1 MPASAATT
9 VVRPGE
15 REQTLIGTSTLR
27 VDGEAKARGEAVYT
41 MDFKEPGM
49 LHAGLLRSP
58 LPHARIVRLDVSRA
72 LAHPG
77 VHAVATADDAPALTG
92 LIIKDQP
99 IFARDVVRYA
109 GEPVAAVAAETPGQV
124 AGALAAIELE
134 LDPLPLAGDLRT
146 ALDDGAPLVHERW
159 ERYEAVD
166 GTRRGNLAWEA
177 TLTRGDVDAA
187 FARPDVTVIEGEYEA
202 SRQHQLYL
210 EPRGAVARFEGGR
223 YVIHSST
230 QFPFLVRDR
239 VAEMLG
245 VRGSQVRIVVPTL
258 GGGFGGKL
266 DSGPE
271 PYCALLARKSGRPV
285 RLVYTR
291 AEEFVAATMRENA
304 VVRIR
309 SAVTADGEIV
319 AQEALCLMDAGA
331 YSGETPIIASIP
343 GLVLPA
349 VYRVGAVRYTT
360 RVAYTNTPPTG
371 AMRGVCGT
379 YVVFAQERHVDE
391 IARTLGIDRRELRL
405 RNLHRDGAR
414 LPNGQELNEVALHE
428 AFERVDAVAPWQ
440 ELSQRRPLRGVGI
453 AAATWLTNPSAGSA
467 IVKLH
472 EDGTAGLVTAATEI
486 GSGAVAGGVVQVVA
500 AELGL
505 RPEDVLLVA
514 PDTDVSAWDGGA
526 QGSRTLVHVGKA
538 AQIACERLREQVL
551 AIASELLETRPEDL
565 ELAGGRVRPAGDE
578 ADDAGLSLAEVA
590 QAALGSSGPLVGTGS
605 FASPPVLVDGET
617 MTGAFFTFL
626 NLPTYHVH
634 LAEVEVDP
642 DTGRVTI
649 LRYVVAQDVGRAVNP
664 LGIRGQVEGGVVQGI
679 GYTLLEGIDFVDG
692 HLAQHDLEAYRLPG
706 AGDVP
711 PIEVLLLERASAA
724 GPYGAKGAGEPP
736 IVPVAAAL
744 ANAISDAIGR
754 PVDRLP
760 VTPFDVLRALRDRP
774 VEEVAVS

>member
-9 VVRPGE
+9 VE

-27 VDGEAKARGEAVYT
+27 VDGEAKVRGEAVYT
-41 MDFKEPGM
+41 VDFREPGM

-58 LPHARIVRLDVSRA
+58 LPRARITRLDVSRA
-72 LAHPG
+72 LAQPG
-77 VHAVATADDAPALTG
+77 VHAVATAEDAPALTG

-124 AGALAAIELE
+124 LGALAAIELE
-134 LDPLPLAGDLRT
+134 LDPLPAAGDLRT

-159 ERYEAVD
+159 AHYEAVD

-177 TLTRGDVDAA
+177 TLMRGDVDAA
-187 FARPDVTVIEGEYEA
+187 FARPDVTVVEGEYEA

-210 EPRGAVARFEGGR
+210 EPRGAVARYEGGR

-285 RLVYTR
+285 KLVYTR

-309 SAVTADGEIV
+309 SAVTAEGEIV

-379 YVVFAQERHVDE
+379 YLVFAQERHVDE

-405 RNLHRDGAR
+405 RNLHRDGTR
-414 LPNGQELNEVALHE
+414 LPNGQELEEVALHE
-428 AFERVDAVAPWQ
+428 AFERVDAVAPWG

-467 IVKLH
+467 TVKLH
-472 EDGTAGLVTAATEI
+472 EDGTVGLVTAATEI

-500 AELGL
+500 SELGL
-505 RPEDVLLVA
+505 RPEDVLQVA

-551 AIASELLETRPEDL
+551 AIASELLERRPEEL
-565 ELAGGRVRPAGDE
+565 ELAGGRVRPAGDG
-578 ADDAGLSLAEVA
+578 ADDDGLSLAEVA

-605 FASPPVLVDGET
+605 FASPPVPVDEET

-679 GYTLLEGIDFVDG
+679 GYTLLEGIDLVDG
-692 HLAQHDLEAYRLPG
+692 RLAQHDLETYRLPG

-711 PIEVLLLERASAA
+711 PIEVLLLEQASAT
-724 GPYGAKGAGEPP
+724 GPYGAKGVGEPP

-760 VTPFDVLRALRDRP
+760 VTPFDVLRAVRNRRA
-774 VEEVAVS
+774 EEVTVS